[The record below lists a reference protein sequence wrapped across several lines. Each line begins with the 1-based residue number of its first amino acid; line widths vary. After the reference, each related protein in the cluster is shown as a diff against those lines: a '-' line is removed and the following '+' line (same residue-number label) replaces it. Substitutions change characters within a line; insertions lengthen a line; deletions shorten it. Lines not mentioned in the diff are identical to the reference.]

1 MFKIMSSREYN
12 GLVSRIDAA
21 RKEIETRVLAD
32 AEKIKDLQLKV
43 HETKM
48 ALDTCKT
55 RKADIQKDAD
65 QYQAA
70 LRKANEEIATQL
82 QELKNLKST
91 LQATEADFE
100 ECRRVRKSLREDRPK
115 HLEEI
120 KLLKAR
126 IDELE
131 SRKAP
136 EMDKSILVK
145 TKTRI
150 EGALKDLKNVS
161 RGRKSP
167 TNTKVQ
173 TILSQTIAEL
183 AEALK

>member
-21 RKEIETRVLAD
+21 RKEIEARVSAD

-48 ALDTCKT
+48 ALDTC
-55 RKADIQKDAD
+55 RSRREDIQKDAD
-65 QYQAA
+65 QYKAA
-70 LRKANEEIATQL
+70 LSKANEEIAERL
-82 QELKNLKST
+82 QE
-91 LQATEADFE
+91 
-100 ECRRVRKSLREDRPK
+100 V
-115 HLEEI
+115 

-136 EMDKSILVK
+136 ELDKTILVK

-167 TNTKVQ
+167 TKTKVQ
-173 TILSQTIAEL
+173 TILAQTVAEL
-183 AEALK
+183 TEEMK